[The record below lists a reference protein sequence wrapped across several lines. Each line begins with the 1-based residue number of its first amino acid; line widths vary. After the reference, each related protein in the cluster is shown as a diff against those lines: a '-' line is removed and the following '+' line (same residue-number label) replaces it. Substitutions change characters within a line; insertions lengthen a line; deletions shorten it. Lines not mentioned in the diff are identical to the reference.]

1 PKMPS
6 LGKGTECIKILL
18 SQVSNDIREPL
29 VPMLFPILGA
39 HISDYE
45 FQFLYLIG
53 RVFVANRP
61 FHSQKM
67 FLLLTDKGLF
77 T

>member
-1 PKMPS
+1 M
-6 LGKGTECIKILL
+6 
-18 SQVSNDIREPL
+18 QEPL

-45 FQFLYLIG
+45 FQFLDLIG
-53 RVFVANRP
+53 RFFVAIWP
-61 FHSQKM
+61 FHSQKKT
-67 FLLLTDKGLF
+67 LSLTDKGRF